1 MLWLV
6 YSCDGEGATDASTF
20 DLEKGEL
27 NHFKSSPKTLFPS
40 QANVV
45 KLPPQHLHWN
55 LILHQQQQAAARQP
69 QQPQQQLQQ
78 QQSPAQQTS
87 APPLLAA
94 LVSSNIKLC
103 SLSQ

>member
-55 LILHQQQQAAARQP
+55 LILHQQQPAAA
-69 QQPQQQLQQ
+69 QQ
-78 QQSPAQQTS
+78 QQHQSQGEVGKN
-87 APPLLAA
+87 LLLLSSQA
-94 LVSSNIKLC
+94 LAKVLKKVM
-103 SLSQ
+103 